1 MPQVVLYYFKQNT
14 QLCRP
19 PKHSQILHSSTQR
32 ASPATPKQRETQKER
47 DGSHS
52 NPYAFSLGYS
62 TQQTNPPAPTYNI
75 ITKVIK
81 ITTPPLPHPSPN
93 PYLFLCAPNRTFS
106 LALRSFMHGS
116 FIAPGGGAGLR
127 PGEVRGGASAAPAAA
142 GTGGDHGLAEPTGGH
157 HAALGELVT
166 AQVGCG
172 EVETR
177 HASSSCRSQS
187 GAEWERGASALVEP
201 AASPPWW
208 GGGSQGW
215 LGGWH

>member
-1 MPQVVLYYFKQNT
+1 MQTPKALPDPT
-14 QLCRP
+14 QLYSKSITGD
-19 PKHSQILHSSTQR
+19 PKATGNPKRKRREPQQPLRFFSWIL
-32 ASPATPKQRETQKER
+32 
-47 DGSHS
+47 
-52 NPYAFSLGYS
+52 YAA
-62 TQQTNPPAPTYNI
+62 N
-75 ITKVIK
+75 K
-81 ITTPPLPHPSPN
+81 PPLPLPSPN

-215 LGGWH
+215 VGGWP

>member
-1 MPQVVLYYFKQNT
+1 MQTPKALPDPT
-14 QLCRP
+14 QLYSKSITGDPKATGNPKRKRREPQQPLRFFSWILYAANKPPRP
-19 PKHSQILHSSTQR
+19 DLQYNNK
-32 ASPATPKQRETQKER
+32 
-47 DGSHS
+47 S
-52 NPYAFSLGYS
+52 NKNNN
-62 TQQTNPPAPTYNI
+62 T
-75 ITKVIK
+75 
-81 ITTPPLPHPSPN
+81 PLPLPSPN

-177 HASSSCRSQS
+177 HASSSCCSQS

-215 LGGWH
+215 VGGWP